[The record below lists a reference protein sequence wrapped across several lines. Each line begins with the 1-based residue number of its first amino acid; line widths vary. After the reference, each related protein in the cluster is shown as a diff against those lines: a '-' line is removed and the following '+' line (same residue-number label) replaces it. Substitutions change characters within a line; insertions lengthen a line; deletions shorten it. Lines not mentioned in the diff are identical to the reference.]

1 MNGGGKKLVEKEHG
15 VKRILKL
22 MAVAVF
28 LLAPVS
34 SLYAAPLR
42 VRLAE
47 FKVTGAA
54 NRDEL
59 RGSLQALLASRLEG
73 GELQV
78 VDAGEK
84 ADLDVA
90 GTYILFGKVF
100 SLDARVSSSGK
111 VVARAFE
118 QGESADDTIPAM
130 GRLAQKL
137 LQEIGKYAAKG
148 GEASGAAVAV
158 RGVQESKGEVI
169 RPEPAAAKNA
179 EGDIIRAER
188 SVRAEGSG
196 MIGQRLEGDLLGM
209 ALIRRI
215 DAEQRE
221 IVVADQKEIRLYL
234 QGKELRLL
242 AAEKGFGEDENIIG
256 IDSADLDSD
265 GTAELYVTALRGSEL
280 SSRVYLVEKGGLRKI
295 ASDLPYYF
303 RAITIKGAERKV
315 LAQQMG
321 RDEDFFGDLYEV
333 AKKGSGFTIVNPV
346 RLPRFANL
354 FNTNIIPAKGGGEL
368 FVVLHPDGYLL
379 VYDRKG
385 ENLWRG
391 SDKFGGSETYFHRED
406 SQNMRVT
413 GSQYRKRFIEQR
425 LTVTASGEV
434 IVPRNEGSFVM
445 GNSRSFNKSSVYA
458 FAWNGAALE
467 ELWHTKVSQNYLA
480 DYAYDQESRELILLE
495 VVKKEGL
502 GEKGASAIAVK
513 RVE

>member
-1 MNGGGKKLVEKEHG
+1 M
-15 VKRILKL
+15 KRFLIL
-22 MAVAVF
+22 MAAAAF
-28 LLAPVS
+28 LLVPVS
-34 SLYAAPLR
+34 SLFAAPLR
-42 VRLAE
+42 VHLAE
-47 FKVTGAA
+47 FKVTGAP
-54 NRDEL
+54 NSDEL

-100 SLDARVSSSGK
+100 SLDARVSSPSGK

-137 LQEIGKYAAKG
+137 LQEIGKYVAKG
-148 GEASGAAVAV
+148 GEASGVAVAV
-158 RGVQESKGEVI
+158 QAAREPRGELI
-169 RPEPAAAKNA
+169 RPETVRAKKP

-188 SVRAEGSG
+188 SVRSEGSG

-209 ALIRRI
+209 ALIGRV
-215 DAEQRE
+215 DAEQRV
-221 IVVADQKEIRLYL
+221 IAVADQKELRLYS
-234 QGKELRLL
+234 QGKELSLL
-242 AAEKGFGEDENIIG
+242 ATDKGFGEDENIIG

-280 SSRVYLVEKGGLRKI
+280 SSRVYLVEKGGVRKI

-303 RAITIKGAERKV
+303 RAITLKGTERKV

-333 AKKGSGFTIVNPV
+333 AKKGNGFTIVNPV

-354 FNTNIIPAKGGGEL
+354 FNTNILPGKGGEEL

-391 SDKFGGSETYFHRED
+391 SDKFGGSETYFRRDD

-425 LTVTASGEV
+425 LTVTVSGDV

-445 GNSRSFNKSSVYA
+445 GDSRSFNKSSVYA

-480 DYAYDQESRELILLE
+480 DYAYDQERKELVLLE
-495 VVKKEGL
+495 VVKKEGV

-513 RVE
+513 KVE